1 MDVPRAALLRA
12 GVPLTGG
19 AMTKKSHELFDLEA
33 AFKPDD
39 TCPDCRIDRLGY
51 KKNVDDTHCWRSHG
65 TDKTEVAQP
74 VVSEGDPAD
83 LAVTLDIAA
92 GEAPR
97 RRLTNMAGL
106 PRVRG
111 SRAGIYLIMDTHQC
125 ENPYTEALEGKR
137 ARRPRGVT
145 PGAALILHGLLRRDP
160 AASQSALDR
169 QSSTRRWR
177 QRRWLTLLMEQL
189 RRDHG
194 QESEQCCG
202 RSHESHAE
210 CV

>member
-51 KKNVDDTHCWRSHG
+51 KKNVDDNHCWRSHG

-97 RRLTNMAGL
+97 RRLTNMGGL

-111 SRAGIYLIMDTHQC
+111 SRG
-125 ENPYTEALEGKR
+125 
-137 ARRPRGVT
+137 
-145 PGAALILHGLLRRDP
+145 RDLP
-160 AASQSALDR
+160 
-169 QSSTRRWR
+169 
-177 QRRWLTLLMEQL
+177 
-189 RRDHG
+189 DHG
-194 QESEQCCG
+194 HSPARESVHRGLGGETSTQTEGCHPRRG
-202 RSHESHAE
+202 TYLARSPEARSRG
-210 CV
+210 